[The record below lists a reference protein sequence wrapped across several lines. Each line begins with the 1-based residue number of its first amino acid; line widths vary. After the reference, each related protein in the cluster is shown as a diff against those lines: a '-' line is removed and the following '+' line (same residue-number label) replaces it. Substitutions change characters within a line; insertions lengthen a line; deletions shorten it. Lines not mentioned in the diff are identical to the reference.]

1 MIRQPPR
8 STRTDTLFPYT
19 TLFRSG
25 DDRAVDRQRA
35 AIDRRRAGIAAVA
48 SEVQRAAAGFGEAAI
63 ALDFA
68 GEFAVL
74 LLIDGQGAGADDDG
88 RLPAARQAADR
99 LVAAAAVERAAA
111 DVEVGRPR
119 SEERRGGRD
128 VGGTGSTWRPTA
140 H

>member
-1 MIRQPPR
+1 M
-8 STRTDTLFPYT
+8 
-19 TLFRSG
+19 
-25 DDRAVDRQRA
+25 
-35 AIDRRRAGIAAVA
+35 AAVA

-99 LVAAAAVERAAA
+99 LVAAAEVERAAA
-111 DVEVGRPR
+111 DVEVGRRVDLAGEAPR
-119 SEERRGGRD
+119 SGEDSSEERRVGKECVSTGR
-128 VGGTGSTWRPTA
+128 SRWSPF

>member
-1 MIRQPPR
+1 MAGRDGTAPR
-8 STRTDTLFPYT
+8 DGSRTD
-19 TLFRSG
+19 RAVAAERAAGMHRDVG
-25 DDRAVDRQRA
+25 DDRAVDRHRA

-99 LVAAAAVERAAA
+99 LVAAAEVERAAA
-111 DVEVGRPR
+111 DVEVDRK
-119 SEERRGGRD
+119 
-128 VGGTGSTWRPTA
+128 STRLNSS

>member
-88 RLPAARQAADR
+88 RPHADRTAADR
-99 LVAAAAVERAAA
+99 LVEIGRAQSRGRVRQTVEHSS
-111 DVEVGRPR
+111 VG
-119 SEERRGGRD
+119 
-128 VGGTGSTWRPTA
+128 VQTKKQKNT
-140 H
+140 

>member
-1 MIRQPPR
+1 M
-8 STRTDTLFPYT
+8 
-19 TLFRSG
+19 
-25 DDRAVDRQRA
+25 
-35 AIDRRRAGIAAVA
+35 AAVA

-99 LVAAAAVERAAA
+99 LVAAAEVERAAA
-111 DVEVGRPR
+111 DVEVGRRVDLAGEAHR
-119 SEERRGGRD
+119 SGED
-128 VGGTGSTWRPTA
+128 VGDAIEDRKSTRLNSS